1 MELRVKNVS
10 GAVVFLSAIPAMA
23 QQEAASVKSKPPAAD
38 CASCPPQSSCLVV
51 PGGPVTWLVVPG
63 GPVTWFSIGTVFGLV
78 VGLVLSKWL
87 LGRKAQ

>member
-1 MELRVKNVS
+1 MEIRIKNAA
-10 GAVVFLSAIPAMA
+10 GAVVFLSAVPAMA
-23 QQEAASVKSKPPAAD
+23 QQDAASIKSAPAAAN

-78 VGLVLSKWL
+78 VGLVLAKL
-87 LGRKAQ
+87 LFGRKVS